1 VSGIALYTL
10 NEVWNQVVAS
20 LQLNSDIAPCFLDAN
35 AQSNKTV
42 IENDIDDYQENQ
54 DAEKNE

>member
-1 VSGIALYTL
+1 VSGVALHTL
-10 NEVWNQVVAS
+10 NEVWNQVVTS

-35 AQSNKTV
+35 AQSNKAV